1 MKRILKIIIGL
12 LAGLA
17 AILAAAALAIIVLHS
32 SADME
37 EPEFTPSPGVAE
49 CSDSLRVWKDNYLRY
64 DRSGLMEMRISGSAF
79 ERGEAIGKLA
89 PDLLKAQ

>member
-12 LAGLA
+12 LAGLS

-37 EPEFTPSPGVAE
+37 EP
-49 CSDSLRVWKDNYLRY
+49 
-64 DRSGLMEMRISGSAF
+64 
-79 ERGEAIGKLA
+79 
-89 PDLLKAQ
+89 

>member
-1 MKRILKIIIGL
+1 MKRILKITLGL

-32 SADME
+32 SADLE

-79 ERGEAIGKLA
+79 ER
-89 PDLLKAQ
+89 